1 MYFCAVKKLTL
12 KQYFK
17 FFPVLELPVLLTEEV
32 AIEFSRKNKPLTLE
46 AVQEFIIPIESEID
60 EFTEFVPCFRL
71 PDTELF
77 TGIVYWKASLLKK
90 EYLMVTYDLKG
101 NFICRRS
108 IASSF
113 LEEENIKKSVARID
127 ENMTISIVAGH
138 NESASTEYDPKQS
151 KVFKIDIADDGQLI
165 FATENN

>member
-1 MYFCAVKKLTL
+1 MKKISL

-17 FFPVLELPVLLTEEV
+17 FYPILELPVLLTEDV
-32 AIEFSRKNKPLTLE
+32 AIEFSRKNKPLSLE
-46 AVQEFIIPIESEID
+46 AVEEFIIPIETEID

-71 PDTELF
+71 PETELF

-108 IASSF
+108 LASSF

-138 NESASTEYDPKQS
+138 NDSSAKEYDPKQS
-151 KVFKIDIADDGQLI
+151 KVFKIDISDDGQLI
-165 FATENN
+165 FATEEN